1 MKNIVMYSGGK
12 DSGATLAVML
22 EKGIKPDIALFSEV
36 MFDNE
41 RGISGEAPEHIE
53 WINHVAKPLIE
64 SWGIKFVTVRSKED
78 YITLFH
84 KKIIRSKEHPERV
97 GKLWGFPLAK
107 GCYLKRD
114 CKIRPMN
121 RYLKSVSEPF
131 TQWLG
136 IAADEPQR
144 FGTLGGG
151 NKRSI
156 LTEKNITEA
165 EAFDIAEKYGL
176 LSPIYDKK
184 TRGGCW
190 FCPNSSISDFAQL
203 KITHPELW
211 RELAKLDE
219 KKNRVSLCFRY
230 DETFS
235 EVNDKAD
242 RLIRM
247 GLARQMSMWEYLRRR
262 E

>member
-1 MKNIVMYSGGK
+1 MKNIVMYSSGK

-41 RGISGEAPEHIE
+41 RGISGEEPEHIE
-53 WINHVAKPLIE
+53 WNNHVAKPLIE

-84 KKIIRSKEHPERV
+84 KKRIRSKEHPERV

-107 GCYLKRD
+107 GCCLKRD

-144 FGTLGGG
+144 FGTLGG
-151 NKRSI
+151 
-156 LTEKNITEA
+156 A
-165 EAFDIAEKYGL
+165 
-176 LSPIYDKK
+176 
-184 TRGGCW
+184 C
-190 FCPNSSISDFAQL
+190 Q
-203 KITHPELW
+203 
-211 RELAKLDE
+211 
-219 KKNRVSLCFRY
+219 
-230 DETFS
+230 
-235 EVNDKAD
+235 
-242 RLIRM
+242 IR
-247 GLARQMSMWEYLRRR
+247 
-262 E
+262 